1 MADVAFN
8 SSDHKLTASDVPQGE
23 EALQKSSQA
32 VGGLA
37 SGQAAHWTPEP
48 AAQLLGK
55 AIADFFSACG
65 KAFLQEKKT
74 LDEFGTNVDLAIA
87 EFARVNES
95 TGDELKKIQDSI
107 TNPEIREKLGKGLPP
122 PLRRPMKA
130 VPPSRLTG
138 PTRWQPLH
146 PLARMPRIRVRPTS
160 ANPRPA
166 APRSPASNIPLRF
179 QEQGEVSWLPARN
192 TSS

>member
-1 MADVAFN
+1 MADVGFN

-55 AIADFFSACG
+55 AIADFFSACDE
-65 KAFLQEKKT
+65 AFSKEKTALK
-74 LDEFGTNVDLAIA
+74 EFGTNVDLAIA

-95 TGDELKKIQDSI
+95 TGDELKSIQDSI
-107 TNPEIREKLGKGLPP
+107 TNPKIREKLGKGLPQAGAP
-122 PLRRPMKA
+122 AAQEADESGAPAQTGASDTTATEAPTGA
-130 VPPSRLTG
+130 DAAYSGPSHFGQSAPGG
-138 PTRWQPLH
+138 PTITGQ
-146 PLARMPRIRVRPTS
+146 
-160 ANPRPA
+160 
-166 APRSPASNIPLRF
+166 
-179 QEQGEVSWLPARN
+179 
-192 TSS
+192 

>member
-32 VGGLA
+32 VGDLA
-37 SGQAAHWTPEP
+37 KGQTPHWTPEP

-55 AIADFFSACG
+55 AIADFFSACNE
-65 KAFLQEKKT
+65 AFRQEKNT

-95 TGDELKKIQDSI
+95 TGDDLKRIQDSI
-107 TNPEIREKLGKGLPP
+107 TNPEIREKLGKGLPQAGAP
-122 PLRRPMKA
+122 AAQEADESGAPVQTDGSDTLATAAPTA
-130 VPPSRLTG
+130 ADAAYSGPSHFGQSAPGG
-138 PTRWQPLH
+138 PTITGQ
-146 PLARMPRIRVRPTS
+146 
-160 ANPRPA
+160 
-166 APRSPASNIPLRF
+166 
-179 QEQGEVSWLPARN
+179 
-192 TSS
+192 

>member
-55 AIADFFSACG
+55 AIADFFSACDE
-65 KAFLQEKKT
+65 AFSKEKDALKV
-74 LDEFGTNVDLAIA
+74 FGTNVDLAIA
-87 EFARVNES
+87 EFAHINQS
-95 TGDELKKIQDSI
+95 TGDELKSIQDSI
-107 TNPEIREKLGKGLPP
+107 TNPEIREKLGRGLLQAGAPAQTDGSDTLATAAP
-122 PLRRPMKA
+122 TGA
-130 VPPSRLTG
+130 DAAYSGPSHFGQSAPGG
-138 PTRWQPLH
+138 PTITGQ
-146 PLARMPRIRVRPTS
+146 
-160 ANPRPA
+160 
-166 APRSPASNIPLRF
+166 
-179 QEQGEVSWLPARN
+179 
-192 TSS
+192 

>member
-1 MADVAFN
+1 MADVGFN

-32 VGGLA
+32 AGGLA
-37 SGQAAHWTPEP
+37 KGQEKDYWTPEP

-107 TNPEIREKLGKGLPP
+107 TNPEIREKLGRGLLQAGAPAAQEADESGATVQTDGSDTLATAAP
-122 PLRRPMKA
+122 TGA
-130 VPPSRLTG
+130 DAASSGPSHFGQSAPGG
-138 PTRWQPLH
+138 PTITGQ
-146 PLARMPRIRVRPTS
+146 
-160 ANPRPA
+160 
-166 APRSPASNIPLRF
+166 
-179 QEQGEVSWLPARN
+179 
-192 TSS
+192 

>member
-32 VGGLA
+32 VGDLA
-37 SGQAAHWTPEP
+37 KGQTPHWTPEP

-55 AIADFFSACG
+55 AIADFFSACDE
-65 KAFLQEKKT
+65 AFRQEKKT

-87 EFARVNES
+87 EFARVNQS

-107 TNPEIREKLGKGLPP
+107 TNPEIREKLGKGLPQAGAP
-122 PLRRPMKA
+122 TAQEADESGASAQTDGSDTLATEATEAPTGADA
-130 VPPSRLTG
+130 VSSGPSHFGQSAPGG
-138 PTRWQPLH
+138 PTITGQ
-146 PLARMPRIRVRPTS
+146 
-160 ANPRPA
+160 
-166 APRSPASNIPLRF
+166 
-179 QEQGEVSWLPARN
+179 
-192 TSS
+192 

>member
-1 MADVAFN
+1 MADVGFN
-8 SSDHKLTASDVPQGE
+8 SSEPKLTASDVPQGE

-55 AIADFFSACG
+55 AIADFFSACD

-107 TNPEIREKLGKGLPP
+107 TNPEIREKLGKGLPQAGAP
-122 PLRRPMKA
+122 TAQEADESGASAQTDGSDTLATAAPTGA
-130 VPPSRLTG
+130 DAAYSGPSHFGQSAPGG
-138 PTRWQPLH
+138 PTITGQ
-146 PLARMPRIRVRPTS
+146 
-160 ANPRPA
+160 
-166 APRSPASNIPLRF
+166 
-179 QEQGEVSWLPARN
+179 
-192 TSS
+192 